1 MRFIEL
7 HESESGSPVLVNV
20 TKIDLMYQFDTRT
33 VLRIEGT
40 DIGVNETVDEVLL
53 KIRG

>member
-1 MRFIEL
+1 MRFVEL
-7 HESESGSPVLVNV
+7 HENQTNQPVLINV
-20 TKIDLMYQFDTRT
+20 TKIDLMYEFEGKT

-40 DIGVNETVDEVLL
+40 DIGVNETPDEILI

>member
-7 HESESGSPVLVNV
+7 HEYDSGEPVLVNV
-20 TKIDLMYQFDTRT
+20 SRLDLMYRYDDKTI
-33 VLRIEGT
+33 LRIEGT
-40 DIGVNETVDEVLL
+40 DIGVKETPDDILI

>member
-7 HESESGSPVLVNV
+7 HECDSGEPLLVNV
-20 TKIDLMYQFDTRT
+20 ARLDLMYRYDDKTI
-33 VLRIEGT
+33 LRIEGT
-40 DIGVNETVDEVLL
+40 DIGVRETPDDILN